1 MAMSW
6 KKVRCGCGCRFE
18 GWPSGTCAANVQLK
32 SDIGLNKFGTIE
44 LWEYQFMWNSLI
56 AAVVFGGFLAETAVP
71 VIAAAQTQ
79 KQATEPAA
87 PMTAPPQMKKQT
99 TEPAAPATVAPQT
112 QKKQI
117 QRTNPRSGSSPRRNV
132 ARGAVVG
139 AAGGAILG
147 GGRGAAAGAVLGGTA
162 GSLSRRGRR
171 R

>member
-1 MAMSW
+1 MPSKSIHNLLEGNVEKIQVSQHLTWRRHTGNPFSSEA
-6 KKVRCGCGCRFE
+6 CNLFE
-18 GWPSGTCAANVQLK
+18 KIVQLK

-99 TEPAAPATVAPQT
+99 TEPAAPA
-112 QKKQI
+112 
-117 QRTNPRSGSSPRRNV
+117 
-132 ARGAVVG
+132 
-139 AAGGAILG
+139 
-147 GGRGAAAGAVLGGTA
+147 
-162 GSLSRRGRR
+162 
-171 R
+171 